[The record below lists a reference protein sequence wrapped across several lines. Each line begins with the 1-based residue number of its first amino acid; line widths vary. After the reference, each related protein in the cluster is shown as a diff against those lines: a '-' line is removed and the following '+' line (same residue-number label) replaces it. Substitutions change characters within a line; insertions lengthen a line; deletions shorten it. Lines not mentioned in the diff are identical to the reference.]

1 MSIDAFLYFP
11 GQTEVIGETLDADM
25 AAKKAFE
32 LKSFDF
38 SAKNTIN
45 IGSYSGGGGAGKADF
60 EPVSSEKRTDTGS
73 CGLFSALCSGK
84 HFNEAIL
91 ELRRSGGGGDRSGAT
106 FMKIHF
112 RMVMISEMS
121 WTGGDDS
128 ADEKVTFEYGA
139 IKIEYFKQS
148 TDGKMSK
155 ATGGQGET
163 KWSRVLN
170 RATYEVKA

>member
-11 GQTEVIGETLDADM
+11 GQTDVVGETLDADM
-25 AAKKAFE
+25 ADKKAFE

-38 SAKNTIN
+38 SAKNVVS
-45 IGSYSGGGGAGKADF
+45 IGSYKGGGGAGKADF
-60 EPVSSEKRTDTGS
+60 EPVTIEKRTDTGS
-73 CGLFSALCSGK
+73 CGLFAALCSGK
-84 HFNEAIL
+84 HFDEAIL
-91 ELRRSGGGGDRSGAT
+91 ELRRSGGSGGSSGAT

-112 RMVMISEMS
+112 KMVMISEMS

-139 IKIEYFKQS
+139 IKIEYFKQGS
-148 TDGKMSK
+148 DGRMSK
-155 ATGGQGET
+155 ASGAQGET

-170 RATYEVKA
+170 RANYDVK